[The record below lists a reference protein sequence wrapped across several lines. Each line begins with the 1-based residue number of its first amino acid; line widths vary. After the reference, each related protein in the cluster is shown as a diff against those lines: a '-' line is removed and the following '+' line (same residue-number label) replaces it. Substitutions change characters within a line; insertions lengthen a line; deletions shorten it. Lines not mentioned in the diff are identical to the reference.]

1 MELRRRRLLT
11 IENHPSHPWFGR
23 LLPGERDTMTKQ
35 ELGQRTRAQYLARA
49 KLRSVRFRIPIG
61 DTRDFAIIASTEKQ
75 AVQRARFTF
84 QIPKSWRAIA
94 VDGRPYK
101 E

>member
-1 MELRRRRLLT
+1 MLRLRRRPLLT
-11 IENHPSHPWFGR
+11 LENQHPWFGR
-23 LLPGERDTMTKQ
+23 LLPGERDTMSKRD
-35 ELGQRTRAQYLARA
+35 LGQRTHAQYLARA
-49 KLRSVRFRIPIG
+49 KLRAVAFRIPIG
-61 DTRDFAIIASTEKQ
+61 DTRVISVVASTEKQ
-75 AVQRARFTF
+75 AVQRARAMH